1 MLGIIDKLNLSYRIF
16 FLFIVF
22 YGFILIVGANFSVI
36 DDHGLLSTLVIGK
49 DMPFFI
55 MPEIGRFFPLSG
67 YEWSIL
73 SNISISPIFFYTYN
87 TLQFFIITFL
97 IFKILENILNSNN
110 KYINIYIIL
119 CLIFSPGFISA
130 WLRLFVPERS
140 ELFFLIIFLYFFL
153 KYQKEQKVI
162 YLLIGLISANIA
174 LYYKEP
180 AFLMLGSF
188 AFLHLIFG
196 WKEINFKQKIFD
208 FLLMISSF
216 IFILVYFFV
225 VYLNKGETLYGTTTL
240 NQFLQMAKN
249 IFNMAL
255 SDPLIIFILLP
266 LVLYRLYQII
276 KIRKI
281 DYLFDSM
288 LFSSAIYVLVY
299 IKLNMFAH
307 HYLLP
312 SYAFGLIAIS
322 YFIFKEQFYKKVL
335 FKILGIITLIF
346 VLFSSLPT
354 GLHLI
359 SHYKNVPNNF
369 QKTLSFL
376 QEYIAENSKD
386 GEKVSIFFDGVN
398 RNGGEVHHS
407 FIKYLEFKGLN
418 HNQFDIK
425 SDENDN
431 GILPIVAENSEALYT
446 ILKQSTLSEI
456 KSGDLLIVTPY
467 TAKYIGLEKK
477 EMDKMSEKYALIYHA
492 KSFLEIPN
500 IGIKSIIK
508 SIYRENKNYSI
519 ENRVMVSQNIFQ
531 MPLDF
536 YVFKAR

>member
-1 MLGIIDKLNLSYRIF
+1 MLTRFNKFNLAYVIL
-16 FLFIVF
+16 FLFIAT
-22 YGFILIVGANFSVI
+22 YGFILIVSANFGVI
-36 DDHGLLSTLVIGK
+36 DDHGLLSTIAIGK
-49 DMPFFI
+49 DMPLFI
-55 MPEIGRFFPLSG
+55 MPDIGRFFPLNG
-67 YEWSIL
+67 YEWSLI
-73 SNISISPIFFYTYN
+73 SNISVSPILFYTYN
-87 TLQFFIITFL
+87 AIQVFIIAYL
-97 IFKILENILNSNN
+97 ILSILENIFNYDN
-110 KYINIYIIL
+110 KYLSVYIIL
-119 CLIFSPGFISA
+119 FLLFLPGFVTA
-130 WLRLFVPERS
+130 WFRLFVPERS
-140 ELFFLIIFLYFFL
+140 ELFYFVIFLYFFL
-153 KYQKEQKVI
+153 KYQKEQKI
-162 YLLIGLISANIA
+162 FYLLVGLTSANIA

-188 AFLHLIFG
+188 AFFHLIFG

-431 GILPIVAENSEALYT
+431 GILPIVAENSEALYA